1 MADFVIANLTDGDK
15 DIMTGVFISLFFLV
29 CLPLLILCVFC
40 AMALLFARSLNW
52 PMRVALINLF
62 ANEFCYWLATSIDF
76 IVYYAQNGGFPCII
90 ASLSAVAAITKF
102 QAIALYAVLVYI
114 FVKFGIKKVKM
125 CIIILYT
132 VISWVAAL
140 AFGAIPYTP
149 EFSVISGAC
158 DFFNYTSPIVF
169 VPLGVASAVI
179 IACLSVTVVFS
190 TLSFCYVKNNTLEGD
205 VELKTA
211 ATKNLAYL
219 IFAAALSFVYNFIPI
234 SYPAIFSAVSPA
246 VSIVLN
252 FVLNLPPIGLSI
264 ATPIVTIA
272 VLKPVN
278 SAIKNILKKMCCHCK
293 KHRVAPENSHHII
306 INVKEINLN

>member
-140 AFGAIPYTP
+140 AFGAMPYSP
-149 EFSVISGAC
+149 EFSITNGTC
-158 DFFNYTSPIVF
+158 DVLNYASPIVF
-169 VPLGVASAVI
+169 VPLGLVSADI
-179 IACLSVTVVFS
+179 IVCFSVTGVFS
-190 TLSFCYVKNNTLEGD
+190 TLSFWYVKKNTLEGD

-219 IFAAALSFVYNFIPI
+219 IFAAALSFVYNFLPI
-234 SYPAIFSAVSPA
+234 SYSAIFSAVSNTP
-246 VSIVLN
+246 VLSIVLN
-252 FVLNLPPIGLSI
+252 FVLHLPPIGLSI

-278 SAIKNILKKMCCHCK
+278 FAIKEMLRKMCHHCK
-293 KHRVAPENSHHII
+293 KHQIAPENSQP
-306 INVKEINLN
+306 